1 MSNVINIDGKEYPI
15 DNLKNDQ
22 KVLIDQITLCQNKI
36 NELSALVRQID
47 IFQIAKNDY
56 VKKLSTSL
64 QTDETLKNIEDS
76 QAGMTKSDINAILM
90 ELSVLKND
98 MYHFRQDME
107 RRVSRLERIVISI
120 TAFYVLS
127 SFGVIFNTIVL

>member
-76 QAGMTKSDINAILM
+76 QAG
-90 ELSVLKND
+90 
-98 MYHFRQDME
+98 
-107 RRVSRLERIVISI
+107 
-120 TAFYVLS
+120 
-127 SFGVIFNTIVL
+127 

>member
-1 MSNVINIDGKEYPI
+1 MSNVINIDGKEYAI

-56 VKKLSTSL
+56 VQKLSTSL
-64 QTDETLKNIEDS
+64 QTDETLQNIEDS
-76 QAGMTKSDINAILM
+76 EAG
-90 ELSVLKND
+90 
-98 MYHFRQDME
+98 
-107 RRVSRLERIVISI
+107 
-120 TAFYVLS
+120 
-127 SFGVIFNTIVL
+127 

>member
-56 VKKLSTSL
+56 VQKLSTSL
-64 QTDETLKNIEDS
+64 KTDETLKNIEDS
-76 QAGMTKSDINAILM
+76 EAG
-90 ELSVLKND
+90 
-98 MYHFRQDME
+98 
-107 RRVSRLERIVISI
+107 
-120 TAFYVLS
+120 
-127 SFGVIFNTIVL
+127 

>member
-15 DNLKNDQ
+15 DDLKSDQ

-56 VKKLSTSL
+56 VRKLSTSL

-76 QAGMTKSDINAILM
+76 EAG
-90 ELSVLKND
+90 
-98 MYHFRQDME
+98 
-107 RRVSRLERIVISI
+107 
-120 TAFYVLS
+120 
-127 SFGVIFNTIVL
+127 

>member
-1 MSNVINIDGKEYPI
+1 MKDQSKVITIDGKEYAL

-56 VKKLSTSL
+56 VEKLSASL
-64 QTDETLKNIEDS
+64 KIDENIEDS
-76 QAGMTKSDINAILM
+76 QAG
-90 ELSVLKND
+90 
-98 MYHFRQDME
+98 
-107 RRVSRLERIVISI
+107 
-120 TAFYVLS
+120 
-127 SFGVIFNTIVL
+127 

>member
-1 MSNVINIDGKEYPI
+1 MASLGAVRMSNVIKIDGKEYPI

-56 VKKLSTSL
+56 VQKLSTSL
-64 QTDETLKNIEDS
+64 QTDETLKNIEAS
-76 QAGMTKSDINAILM
+76 EAG
-90 ELSVLKND
+90 
-98 MYHFRQDME
+98 
-107 RRVSRLERIVISI
+107 
-120 TAFYVLS
+120 
-127 SFGVIFNTIVL
+127 

>member
-1 MSNVINIDGKEYPI
+1 MNEKSQVVTIDGKEYPI

-47 IFQIAKNDY
+47 IYQIAKKDY
-56 VKKLSTSL
+56 VQKLSTSL

-76 QAGMTKSDINAILM
+76 EAG
-90 ELSVLKND
+90 
-98 MYHFRQDME
+98 
-107 RRVSRLERIVISI
+107 
-120 TAFYVLS
+120 
-127 SFGVIFNTIVL
+127 

>member
-1 MSNVINIDGKEYPI
+1 MSKVINIDGKDYPI
-15 DNLKNDQ
+15 DDLKNDQ

-64 QTDETLKNIEDS
+64 KSHENKEDS
-76 QAGMTKSDINAILM
+76 EAG
-90 ELSVLKND
+90 
-98 MYHFRQDME
+98 
-107 RRVSRLERIVISI
+107 
-120 TAFYVLS
+120 
-127 SFGVIFNTIVL
+127 

>member
-15 DNLKNDQ
+15 DNLKKDQ

-76 QAGMTKSDINAILM
+76 QAG
-90 ELSVLKND
+90 
-98 MYHFRQDME
+98 
-107 RRVSRLERIVISI
+107 
-120 TAFYVLS
+120 
-127 SFGVIFNTIVL
+127 

>member
-47 IFQIAKNDY
+47 IYQIAKKDY
-56 VKKLSTSL
+56 VEKLSTSL
-64 QTDETLKNIEDS
+64 KSHENKEDS
-76 QAGMTKSDINAILM
+76 EAG
-90 ELSVLKND
+90 
-98 MYHFRQDME
+98 
-107 RRVSRLERIVISI
+107 
-120 TAFYVLS
+120 
-127 SFGVIFNTIVL
+127 

>member
-47 IFQIAKNDY
+47 IYQIAKNDY
-56 VKKLSTSL
+56 VQKLSISL

-76 QAGMTKSDINAILM
+76 EAG
-90 ELSVLKND
+90 
-98 MYHFRQDME
+98 
-107 RRVSRLERIVISI
+107 
-120 TAFYVLS
+120 
-127 SFGVIFNTIVL
+127 